1 MNFESHFNSYLQKA
15 FLKASLPAQ
24 KLLKKSLLYSLKAKA
39 SRFRPQLCFATT
51 QSLGENPKKIL
62 PWAMAIEL
70 IHTGS
75 LIHDDM
81 PSMDNSKTR
90 RGKKCNH
97 LVFGEDIAL
106 LAGSCLFI
114 ESFSLLK
121 HSVFD
126 KKRKEI
132 LELLISKVGFQ
143 ALMSGQAIDLKS
155 KSLSKKDNL
164 KMMQLKTGSLI
175 SACVLGPLLLWG
187 KKKKDKQTLKTFAD
201 NLGLAYQLADD
212 FQDQDGADKKWLLK
226 EGTACINK
234 SLKALT
240 KLEGQSQ
247 SLQKLTLKLQK
258 RFLKS
263 VKKC

>member
-15 FLKASLPAQ
+15 FFKAPFPAQ
-24 KLLKKSLLYSLKAKA
+24 KLLKKALFYSLKAKA
-39 SRFRPQLCFATT
+39 SRFRPHLCFSAT
-51 QSLGENPKKIL
+51 QALGHNPKKAL
-62 PWAMAIEL
+62 PWAIAIEM

-81 PSMDNSKTR
+81 PAMDNAKTR
-90 RGKKCNH
+90 RGKACNH

-106 LAGSCLFI
+106 LAGVCLFV

-126 KKRKEI
+126 KKRKEM
-132 LELLISKVGFQ
+132 LDLLISKVGFQ
-143 ALMSGQAIDLKS
+143 ALMSGQALDLKS
-155 KSLSKKDNL
+155 KSLSKKDTL

-187 KKKKDKQTLKTFAD
+187 KTKKEKQALKSFAD

-226 EGTACINK
+226 EGASRLNK
-234 SLKALT
+234 SLKALKSLDT
-240 KLEGQSQ
+240 KTE
-247 SLQKLTLKLQK
+247 KLLDLTVTVQK
-258 RFLKS
+258 RFSLF
-263 VKKC
+263 V

>member
-1 MNFESHFNSYLQKA
+1 MNFETHFNSYLEKT
-15 FLKASLPAQ
+15 FLKAPLPAQ
-24 KLLKKSLLYSLKAKA
+24 KLLKKALFYSLKGKA
-39 SRFRPQLCFATT
+39 SRFRPKLCFATAKA
-51 QSLGENPKKIL
+51 LNENPKKIL
-62 PWAMAIEL
+62 PWAIAIEM

-81 PSMDNSKTR
+81 PAMDNSQTR

-121 HSVFD
+121 NSVFD

-143 ALMSGQAIDLKS
+143 ALMSGQALDLKG
-155 KSLSKKDNL
+155 KALSKKDSL
-164 KMMQLKTGSLI
+164 TMMQLKTGSLI
-175 SACVLGPLLLWG
+175 SACVMGPLLLWG
-187 KKKKDKQTLKTFAD
+187 QTKKEKQALSIFAD

-212 FQDQDGADKKWLLK
+212 FQDQDGYEKKWLLK
-226 EGTACINK
+226 EGTACLNK
-234 SLKALT
+234 SFKAL
-240 KLEGQSQ
+240 K
-247 SLQKLTLKLQK
+247 SLNTNKKELQDLTTVIQK
-258 RFLKS
+258 RFT
-263 VKKC
+263 

>member
-1 MNFESHFNSYLQKA
+1 MNFETHFNSYLQKA
-15 FLKASLPAQ
+15 FLKAPLPAQ

-51 QSLGENPKKIL
+51 QALGENPKKIL
-62 PWAMAIEL
+62 PWAIAIEM

-81 PSMDNSKTR
+81 PCMDNAKTR
-90 RGKKCNH
+90 RNKKCNH

-106 LAGSCLFI
+106 LAGSCLFV

-121 HSVFD
+121 HSLFN

-132 LELLISKVGFQ
+132 LELLVSKVGFQ
-143 ALMSGQAIDLKS
+143 ALMSGQAIDLRN
-155 KSLSKKDNL
+155 KSLSKKNNL

-187 KKKKDKQTLKTFAD
+187 KRKKEKQALKTFAS

-212 FQDQDGADKKWLLK
+212 FQDQDGADKKWLLQ
-226 EGTACINK
+226 EGKICLNK
-234 SLKALT
+234 SFKALKDLRNST
-240 KLEGQSQ
+240 KALH
-247 SLQKLTLKLQK
+247 KLTLSLQK
-258 RFLKS
+258 RFIAT
-263 VKKC
+263 

>member
-1 MNFESHFNSYLQKA
+1 MNFESHFNSYLQKT
-15 FLKASLPAQ
+15 FLKAPLPAQ
-24 KLLKKSLLYSLKAKA
+24 KLLRKALLYSLQAKA
-39 SRFRPQLCFATT
+39 SRFRPQLCFAAA
-51 QSLGENPKKIL
+51 QALGENQKKIL
-62 PWAMAIEL
+62 PWAVAIEM

-81 PSMDNSKTR
+81 PAMDNAKIR

-121 HSVFD
+121 QSVFD
-126 KKRKEI
+126 KKRKEM
-132 LELLISKVGFQ
+132 LELLISKIGFQ
-143 ALMSGQAIDLKS
+143 ALMSGQAVDLKS
-155 KSLSKKDNL
+155 KPLSKKDSL
-164 KMMQLKTGSLI
+164 KMMKLKTGSLI

-187 KKKKDKQTLKTFAD
+187 KTKKEKQALKNFAD

-226 EGTACINK
+226 EGTACLNK
-234 SLKALT
+234 SLKALQTLNTNT
-240 KLEGQSQ
+240 KNL
-247 SLQKLTLKLQK
+247 LDLTITIQKK
-258 RFLKS
+258 FLK
-263 VKKC
+263 